1 MDGPPL
7 GLSERERSL
16 IFPNGLAIMQIRG
29 LHSTPR
35 MAHSSSR
42 DPLFHACH
50 DLQCITPTGRGE
62 AIARPS
68 ADFGMLEY
76 AVDCAALL
84 RNCIP
89 VTAELRDSTS

>member
-1 MDGPPL
+1 MDGPPPL

-50 DLQCITPTGRGE
+50 DLQCITPTGRERE

-68 ADFGMLEY
+68 ADFGNGR
-76 AVDCAALL
+76 VRGRL
-84 RNCIP
+84 RP
-89 VTAELRDSTS
+89 PPKLHPRDS